1 MKNFILPLC
10 VHMYACTKYYFLDLK
25 MQLHATHR
33 SSPYTMKKMP
43 NDVCGLLV
51 QALRKQEQ
59 LERYYGRERGCFM
72 KKVSLIIL

>member
-1 MKNFILPLC
+1 
-10 VHMYACTKYYFLDLK
+10 MYACTKYYLLDLK

-51 QALRKQEQ
+51 QT
-59 LERYYGRERGCFM
+59 
-72 KKVSLIIL
+72 S